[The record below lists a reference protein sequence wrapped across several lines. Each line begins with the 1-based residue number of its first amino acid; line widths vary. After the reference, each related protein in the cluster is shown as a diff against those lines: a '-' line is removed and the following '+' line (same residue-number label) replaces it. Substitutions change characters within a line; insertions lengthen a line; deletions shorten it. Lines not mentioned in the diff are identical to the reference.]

1 MRLAMLKV
9 LLLGVVLSFGVS
21 AQPAGRDRDGKSEP
35 WILWSWQCAR
45 PGEMGECAPR
55 PDRVVLGRGPCL
67 IAAKQARAADPGLV
81 AHCRRFKEDRDGPQA
96 AAPE

>member
-1 MRLAMLKV
+1 MRLTMLKV
-9 LLLGVVLSFGVS
+9 LLLGVVLAFGAS
-21 AQPAGRDRDGKSEP
+21 AQPAGTGTGNPSLGFCGP
-35 WILWSWQCAR
+35 GSAPAR
-45 PGEMGECAPR
+45 EKWGNAH
-55 PDRVVLGRGPCL
+55 RGPCL